1 MEPKVELST
10 LAFGALKTQIELIQQ
25 NAETTILACKSLLN
39 TLERAE
45 KASGLTFETGD
56 NYSQKKCKSEQS

>member
-1 MEPKVELST
+1 MEPKVELSA

-25 NAETTILACKSLLN
+25 NAEITILACKSLSN

-45 KASGLTFETGD
+45 KASGVIFETGD